1 MSQAINLAQL
11 AEQIAQLAAA
21 VAEQARKP
29 DPPMPIRQL
38 PQRTLLT
45 VEEAAEYLGIGR
57 TTAFKL
63 IENGE
68 LQSVTIG
75 RLRRVPVSAADE
87 YAASLVEQQRKS
99 A

>member
-21 VAEQARKP
+21 VAEQARMP
-29 DPPMPIRQL
+29 DPPTPIRPL

-45 VEEAAEYLGIGR
+45 VEEASEYLGIGR

-63 IENGE
+63 IDSGE

-75 RLRRVPVSAADE
+75 RLRRIPVSAADE
-87 YAASLVEQQRKS
+87 YAASLIERQCKS

>member
-11 AEQIAQLAAA
+11 AEQIAQLATA

-29 DPPMPIRQL
+29 DSPTPIRPL
-38 PQRTLLT
+38 PLRTLLT
-45 VEEAAEYLGIGR
+45 VEEAADYLGIGR
-57 TTAFKL
+57 TTTFKL
-63 IENGE
+63 IDSGE

-87 YAASLVEQQRKS
+87 YAASLIERQCKS